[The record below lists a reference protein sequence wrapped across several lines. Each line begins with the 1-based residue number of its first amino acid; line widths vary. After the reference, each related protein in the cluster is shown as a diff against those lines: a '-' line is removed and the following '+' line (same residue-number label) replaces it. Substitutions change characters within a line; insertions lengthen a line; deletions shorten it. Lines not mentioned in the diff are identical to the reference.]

1 MAAGSIFYRMEQ
13 CVKAQGELPE
23 DFILENKENKENELR
38 YAPGALEGICGH
50 HLGKGGDAEEICAL
64 IKEYLEMDPKEA
76 WILFESR
83 EAKDCQIAT
92 IRKEL
97 LESIYENRQEY
108 DAGKLK
114 LMAATF
120 ISYGYKV
127 VSVKLGLILLT
138 LFDLSDNEGAK
149 RILKVLA
156 YSEEFTD
163 YVIWNTAGWKEE
175 EKQDFYFELA
185 KKLKGWGKINV
196 VEMMKA
202 DTAEKKEWLLCHGC
216 KNTVL
221 YAYLGYEC
229 AMKCDLY
236 ERLQAGNFSS
246 EEFAGASDIIA
257 GLLDEGPCQGMSVMD
272 EPVELALLYLEE
284 CKKHNWDAEQVALIT
299 DLASYFKNSEIEDA
313 GRVVAKAQEVL
324 ERLDLNVFIV
334 ENIENNTHNCMRIAD
349 MYDIDMSEHLLRLM
363 KMDFPK
369 YYQFCYYFFRND
381 KCIDDFMELCD
392 RKIDYDKYPNEMG
405 NSLGLGAV
413 QGEIRLDMIVQYL
426 DKHYRKGSKLIKVC
440 IQSPI
445 TRWRNMAA
453 KAMLGWVKESE
464 RDLRSIDIELYNE
477 VKRVYETEL
486 NEQTKAMWEKLL

>member
-1 MAAGSIFYRMEQ
+1 MAEGSIFYRMEQ
-13 CVKAQGELPE
+13 CVNAQGELPE
-23 DFILENKENKENELR
+23 DFVLEEKEYKENELR

-50 HLGKGGDAEEICAL
+50 HLGSGGDAEEFCAL
-64 IKEYLEMDPKEA
+64 IKDYLKIDPKEA
-76 WILFESR
+76 LVLFESR
-83 EAKDCQIAT
+83 EAKEFQIAT

-97 LESIYENRQEY
+97 LDSIYENRQEY

-114 LMAATF
+114 LLAATF
-120 ISYGYKV
+120 ISYGNKV
-127 VSVKLGLILLT
+127 VSVKLGLLLLT

-149 RILKVLA
+149 RIMKVLA

-163 YVIWNTAGWKEE
+163 YVIWNTAGWKEA

-202 DTAEKKEWLLCHGC
+202 DTEEKKEWLLCHGC

-236 ERLQAGNFSS
+236 EHLKTGNLSD
-246 EEFAGASDIIA
+246 EEFAGASDIMA
-257 GLLDEGPCQGMSVMD
+257 GLLDEGPCQGVSVM
-272 EPVELALLYLEE
+272 ENPVDLAILYLEE
-284 CKKHNWDAEQVALIT
+284 CTKHNWDAEQVALIT
-299 DLASYFKNSEIEDA
+299 DLAAYFKNSKIENS
-313 GRVVAKAQEVL
+313 GRVADKVQEVL
-324 ERLDLNVFIV
+324 KRLDMNVFIL

-349 MYDIDMSEHLLRLM
+349 MYDIDMFKHLLRLM

-369 YYQFCYYFFRND
+369 YYQFCYYFFRNEQ
-381 KCIDDFMELCD
+381 CIDEFMELCD
-392 RKIDYDKYPNEMG
+392 RKIAYDKYPNEMG

-426 DKHYRKGSKLIKVC
+426 DKHYRKGSNLIKVC

-445 TRWRNMAA
+445 VRWRNMAA
-453 KAMLGWVKESE
+453 KAMLGWMKESE

-477 VKRVYETEL
+477 VKRVYEIEC

>member
-1 MAAGSIFYRMEQ
+1 MAEGSIFYRMEQ

-64 IKEYLEMDPKEA
+64 IKGYLEKDPKEA
-76 WILFESR
+76 LILFESR
-83 EAKDCQIAT
+83 EAKDFQIAT

-236 ERLQAGNFSS
+236 EHLKAGNFSD

-299 DLASYFKNSEIEDA
+299 DLASYFKNSKIEDA

-477 VKRVYETEL
+477 VKRVYEIEL